1 MNHTTSSMIANYR
14 SSLRRANLHMNALF
28 SEDGVFLA
36 PDRLGSVEASVRTEF
51 RLEAKSLE
59 CSSFFYSQ
67 ERAEFHLGCWCRHPA
82 EMTVSDPRPQ
92 SSET

>member
-1 MNHTTSSMIANYR
+1 MIANYR
-14 SSLRRANLHMNALF
+14 SSLQRVNLHMNALF

-67 ERAEFHLGCWCRHPA
+67 ERAEFHLGKIFRCWCRHPA
-82 EMTVSDPRPQ
+82 EMIVSDPRPQ